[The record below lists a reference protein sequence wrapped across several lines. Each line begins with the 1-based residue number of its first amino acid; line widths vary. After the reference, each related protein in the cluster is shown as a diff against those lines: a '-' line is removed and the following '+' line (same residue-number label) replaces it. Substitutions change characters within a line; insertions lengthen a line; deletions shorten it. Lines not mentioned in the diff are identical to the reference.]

1 MVSKQC
7 DRLWILNEIT
17 RQRKLKISV
26 KTLKSWFRSNV
37 IGYVLF
43 NLNYNNIPVKALQL
57 AVLNCNIKKKKK
69 KPKIT
74 FEAARQNFIQ
84 GATASIINQFAK
96 TLYTAGIY
104 HILTHYSP
112 LTSFIYFNK

>member
-57 AVLNCNIKKKKK
+57 AVLNCNIKKN
-69 KPKIT
+69 PKIT

-104 HILTHYSP
+104 HFLTHYSP